1 MGNGN
6 TPAAS
11 LFLPL
16 HKHQCY
22 RPPKRGTTMTDSP
35 WKKERLGDQ
44 IGASEGMRR
53 LFRILEQVARTDATV

>member
-1 MGNGN
+1 
-6 TPAAS
+6 
-11 LFLPL
+11 
-16 HKHQCY
+16 
-22 RPPKRGTTMTDSP
+22 MTDSP